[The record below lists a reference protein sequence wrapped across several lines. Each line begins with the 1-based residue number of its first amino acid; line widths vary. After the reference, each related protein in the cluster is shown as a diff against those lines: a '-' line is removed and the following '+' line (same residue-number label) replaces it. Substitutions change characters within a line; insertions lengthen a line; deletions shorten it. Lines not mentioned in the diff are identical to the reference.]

1 MASSWFGSSGATPHT
16 MTMTNTPA
24 TRLLPMSQVRSSK
37 LVLGLVAG
45 SLVPEM
51 LRMPLEELCL
61 QIKSLSLGYIR
72 PFLMRL
78 REVVEKVAEGVEEN
92 TICLIFDHFS
102 RFREMRGYRFVV
114 LLIGCRTLRI
124 S

>member
-37 LVLGLVAG
+37 LVLGLVA
-45 SLVPEM
+45 EM

-72 PFLMRL
+72 PFLMRAIEPPQEEAIASTLSVLYEEIIL
-78 REVVEKVAEGVEEN
+78 RMPELQKGDINIGIQQKQDVTKGAVP
-92 TICLIFDHFS
+92 TIIL
-102 RFREMRGYRFVV
+102 
-114 LLIGCRTLRI
+114 
-124 S
+124 